1 MLIVIFIL
9 LCLMFFLTL
18 LILGEVALI
27 KKRLYQK
34 QAEIRRLP
42 QVKPDILRTMA
53 EDIEKIK
60 RMDGQG
66 EAGQRWANEFYAEQP
81 VLASYLHIEALKT
94 GEFDVEKVV
103 PAYTIYRL
111 LKAQTEAD
119 SLADLTKIRE

>member
-1 MLIVIFIL
+1 
-9 LCLMFFLTL
+9 MFFLTL

-66 EAGQRWANEFYAEQP
+66 EAGQRWANEFYVEQP
-81 VLASYLHIEALKT
+81 VLASYLHVEALKT

-111 LKAQTEAD
+111 LKAQAEAD
-119 SLADLTKIRE
+119 NLADLTKIQK